1 MMGGMDGVMGTLMG
15 LMMGYWLLVSLLVL
29 VVLGL
34 LAVWL
39 FQQVRRGP
47 SGTGVPAGRGYPPE
61 TRA

>member
-1 MMGGMDGVMGTLMG
+1 MMGGMDGMMGTLMG
-15 LMMGYWLLVSLLVL
+15 LMMGYWLLVL